1 MRDGNPHLRYVSF
14 FVPLCASY
22 FCQVVLGQNC
32 VIAAFDRV
40 DGFWDLDQLR
50 LTVKWT
56 AGGELHVVDKEVARS
71 IFIIPDD
78 KFDEGILIDE

>member
-1 MRDGNPHLRYVSF
+1 MRYGNPHLRDVF
-14 FVPLCASY
+14 LF
-22 FCQVVLGQNC
+22 VLGQNC

-50 LTVKWT
+50 LTVKRT
-56 AGGELHVVDKEVARS
+56 TGGELHVVDKEAARNV
-71 IFIIPDD
+71 FIVPDD